1 LLRGLGFGV
10 EVRVLGLGGGGR
22 FGSRFFLHL
31 EGSGSA
37 IVVFCVVGGVVGK
50 EKEKEKV
57 KEREKGNGKK

>member
-1 LLRGLGFGV
+1 
-10 EVRVLGLGGGGR
+10 LGLGGGGR

-50 EKEKEKV
+50 EKEKV
-57 KEREKGNGKK
+57 TEREKGNGKK